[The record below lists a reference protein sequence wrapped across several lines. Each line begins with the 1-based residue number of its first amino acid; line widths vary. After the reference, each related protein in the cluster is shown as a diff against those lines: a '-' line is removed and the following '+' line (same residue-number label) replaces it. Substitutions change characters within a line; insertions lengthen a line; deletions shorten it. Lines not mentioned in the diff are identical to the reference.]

1 MVRPMGTR
9 RLGIVVAGA
18 ALLAGL
24 AWWALADEQTPGA
37 EKAMAPGPVAPVLAR
52 ASPPE
57 VRRGDAPSEEA
68 EDRTLGPT
76 SRLNAAAVRGA
87 GTVSDDGGSTAAIAN
102 AREVVQA
109 WIAQNAADAEKY
121 VDRYCEE
128 TKALRSNKTFT
139 EPPRTRDAALFMAGR
154 TDWEGG
160 VVGLLHLPASLTE
173 RMSNPPGAWRT
184 MGSESYAGLD
194 FVWMHELLA
203 FDYWSLLAT
212 GPLRDHPDV
221 PFFEAPLPNYVT
233 LQTWSKLRLLKGL
246 REGDLAAASLEVRH
260 LADLIA
266 SSGTLLGEMIR
277 VAIHGI
283 ERKTWDDAGLVP
295 PDPPLTDAE
304 RFEARHAAFAGMY
317 FLYPGVARAVR
328 EKALKCVPSRCSA
341 LVEAIGASSSLAG
354 LVPSA
359 TGDVEWLLAQAPCD
373 PALAAQAA
381 KAPPITAALA
391 MQNFNG
397 ERSLEKSMRQLTDG
411 GL

>member
-1 MVRPMGTR
+1 MVTR
-9 RLGIVVAGA
+9 RLGIVVAGV

-24 AWWALADEQTPGA
+24 AWWALSDEQTPAA
-37 EKAMAPGPVAPVLAR
+37 ERVIAPGPAATVAVRAPV
-52 ASPPE
+52 PE
-57 VRRGDAPSEEA
+57 VRRGSAPSEEA
-68 EDRTLGPT
+68 EDRPLVPTARANAEAARDAGPVHDDAGT
-76 SRLNAAAVRGA
+76 AAALA
-87 GTVSDDGGSTAAIAN
+87 S

-109 WIAQNAADAEKY
+109 WLAQNAAAAEKY

-128 TKALRSNKTFT
+128 TKGLRRNKTFT

-160 VVGLLHLPASLTE
+160 VVGLLHLPAPLTE
-173 RMSNPPGAWRT
+173 RMNSPPGAWRT
-184 MGSESYAGLD
+184 MGPELYAGFD
-194 FVWMHELLA
+194 FGWMRELLA
-203 FDYWSLLAT
+203 FDHWSLLTA

-233 LQTWSKLRLLKGL
+233 LQTWAKLRLLQGL

-304 RFEARHAAFAGMY
+304 RFEARHASFAGMY
-317 FLYPGVARAVR
+317 FLYPGVPRAVR
-328 EKALKCVPSRCSA
+328 EKALECVPSRCSA

-381 KAPPITAALA
+381 KAPPITAELA